1 MTSMTDSTLAPGKT
15 KPLSTTNSKYHAA
28 ANGKP
33 TLLSCS
39 PSQLLPNEK
48 RAYMSA
54 VNARSRLV
62 SQQSFNH
69 AADSCPY
76 PLWKQGE

>member
-15 KPLSTTNSKYHAA
+15 KPLSTNSRHHAA

-54 VNARSRLV
+54 VNARSRVV
-62 SQQSFNH
+62 SQQSFDH
-69 AADSCPY
+69 RADRCPH
-76 PLWKQGE
+76 PRWKPGE